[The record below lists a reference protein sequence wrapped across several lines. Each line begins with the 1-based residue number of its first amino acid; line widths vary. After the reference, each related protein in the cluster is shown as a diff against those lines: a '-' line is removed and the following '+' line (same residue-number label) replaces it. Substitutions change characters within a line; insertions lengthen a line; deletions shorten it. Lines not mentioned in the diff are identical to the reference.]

1 MQPEISR
8 NRSSLFIKRNPVHH
22 NSGNPGCTG
31 RSRATRNLRYG
42 RCNYGW
48 ILAAACAI
56 LLGALPVGAQEYPT
70 KPIEVVVGYPPG
82 GGTDMVSRAISDVAA
97 KYMGQPLVVN
107 NKPGATGIIGSQY
120 VYSSKPDGYTLLV
133 AGGSETVSVP
143 HFKSLPFNPIN
154 DFDPVIRLMV
164 ERIGFYVR
172 TDSPW
177 KTMNDFIAD
186 AKKNPDKFT
195 YATSGVGGLHHAT
208 VLVTEKRTGIK
219 LTHVPH
225 KGGAETLTAL
235 AGGHVNVAM
244 ASPNEAY
251 ALVQGGRVRCL
262 AITAL
267 ERSPTEPNAPTMRE
281 LGYDVYIDNQKG
293 FVLPKGVP
301 QPIRQKLHDGVK
313 KAYDDPQFR
322 ASADKLKLELS
333 YLNGEDFRK
342 ALKAM
347 YDQIG
352 ESVKK

>member
-1 MQPEISR
+1 MQSMNQIRPIR
-8 NRSSLFIKRNPVHH
+8 VIKRSHTQCYGTPECRGAAGAMRAFVR
-22 NSGNPGCTG
+22 G
-31 RSRATRNLRYG
+31 SRRI
-42 RCNYGW
+42 GW
-48 ILAAACAI
+48 IAVAACAI
-56 LLGALPVGAQEYPT
+56 LLGALPAAAQEYPA
-70 KPIEVVVGYPPG
+70 KSIEVVVGFAPG
-82 GGTDMVSRAISDVAA
+82 GGTDMVARAIADVAA
-97 KYMGQPLVVN
+97 KYLGQPLVVN

-143 HFKSLPFNPIN
+143 HFKSLPFNPIT
-154 DFDPVIRLMV
+154 DFDPVIRIMV

-177 KTMNDFIAD
+177 KTMKEFIAD
-186 AKKNPDKFT
+186 AKKNPDKYS
-195 YATSGVGGLHHAT
+195 YATAGVGGLHHAT
-208 VLVTEKRTGIK
+208 VLVTEKRTGIRM
-219 LTHVPH
+219 THVPH

-293 FVLPKGVP
+293 FVFPKGVP
-301 QPIRQKLHDGVK
+301 QPIRQKLHDAVK

-322 ASADKLKLELS
+322 ASAAKLKLELS
-333 YLNGEDFRK
+333 YLNADDFRK
-342 ALKAM
+342 ALKSM
-347 YDQIG
+347 FDQIG

>member
-1 MQPEISR
+1 MQSISPFGPSR
-8 NRSSLFIKRNPVHH
+8 FIKRQSLKCM
-22 NSGNPGCTG
+22 SGTLI
-31 RSRATRNLRYG
+31 AV
-42 RCNYGW
+42 
-48 ILAAACAI
+48 AACAI
-56 LLGALPVGAQEYPT
+56 LLGVLPAAAQEYPA
-70 KPIEVVVGYPPG
+70 KSIEVVVGYPPG
-82 GGTDMVSRAISDVAA
+82 GGTDMISRAISDTAT
-97 KYMGQPLVVN
+97 KYLGQPLVVN

-143 HFKSLPFNPIN
+143 HFKTLPFSPLN
-154 DFDPVIRLMV
+154 DFDPIIRLMI

-177 KTMNDFIAD
+177 KTMKEFVED
-186 AKKNPDKFT
+186 AKNNPDKYT

-208 VLVTEKRTGIK
+208 VLVTEKRTGIR

-251 ALVQGGRVRCL
+251 SLVQGGRVRCL
-262 AITAL
+262 AITSL
-267 ERSPTEPNAPTMRE
+267 TRSPTEPNTPFMRE
-281 LGYDVYIDNQKG
+281 LGYDVYIENQKG
-293 FVLPKGVP
+293 FVFPKGVP
-301 QPIRQKLHDGVK
+301 PPIRQKLHDALK
-313 KAYDDPQFR
+313 KAYDDPQFK
-322 ASADKLKLELS
+322 ATAAKMQLELA

-342 ALKAM
+342 ALKSM

-352 ESVKK
+352 DSVKK

>member
-1 MQPEISR
+1 MHSR
-8 NRSSLFIKRNPVHH
+8 W
-22 NSGNPGCTG
+22 
-31 RSRATRNLRYG
+31 
-42 RCNYGW
+42 NYGW
-48 ILAAACAI
+48 ILAVACMV
-56 LLGALPVGAQEYPT
+56 LFSGLPVGAQEYPN

-82 GGTDMVSRAISDVAA
+82 GGTDMISRAVADVAQ
-97 KYMGQPLVVN
+97 KYLGQPLVVN

-120 VYSSKPDGYTLLV
+120 VYNSKPDGYTLLV

-154 DFDPVIRLMV
+154 DFDPIIRLMI
-164 ERIGFYVR
+164 ERVGFYVK

-177 KTMNDFIAD
+177 KTMKDFVED
-186 AKKNPDKFT
+186 AKKNPDKYT
-195 YATSGVGGLHHAT
+195 YATSGVGGLHHAS
-208 VLVTEKRTGIK
+208 VLVTEKRTGIS

-235 AGGHVNVAM
+235 AGGHVDIAM

-262 AITAL
+262 AITSL
-267 ERSPTEPNAPTMRE
+267 THSPTEPNTPTMRE
-281 LGYDVYIDNQKG
+281 LGYDVYIENQKG
-293 FVLPKGVP
+293 FVFPKGVP
-301 QPIRQKLHDGVK
+301 MPIMQKLHDGLK
-313 KAYDDPQFR
+313 RAYDDPQFK
-322 ASADKLKLELS
+322 ANAAKMQLELS

-342 ALKAM
+342 ALKSM

>member
-1 MQPEISR
+1 MM
-8 NRSSLFIKRNPVHH
+8 KKW
-22 NSGNPGCTG
+22 NSV
-31 RSRATRNLRYG
+31 
-42 RCNYGW
+42 W
-48 ILAAACAI
+48 ILALACMV
-56 LLGALPVGAQEYPT
+56 LFGSVLVGAQEYPS
-70 KPIEVVVGYPPG
+70 KSIEVVVGFAPG
-82 GGTDMVSRAISDVAA
+82 GGTDMVARAISDVAA
-97 KYMGQPLVVN
+97 KYLGQPLVVN

-120 VYSSKPDGYTLLV
+120 VYNAKPDGYTLLV

-143 HFKSLPFNPIN
+143 HFKTLPFNPIT

-164 ERIGFYVR
+164 ERVGFYVR

-177 KTMNDFIAD
+177 KTMKDFIAD
-186 AKKNPDKFT
+186 AKQNPEKYT
-195 YATSGVGGLHHAT
+195 YGTAGVGGIHHASM
-208 VLVTEKRTGIK
+208 LVTEKRTGIR
-219 LTHVPH
+219 LINVPQ
-225 KGGAETLTAL
+225 KGGAENLTAL

-293 FVLPKGVP
+293 FVVRKGVP
-301 QPIRQKLHDGVK
+301 APIRQKLHDAVK

-333 YLNGEDFRK
+333 YLNGDDFRK
-342 ALKAM
+342 ALKSM

>member
-1 MQPEISR
+1 MQSEISR
-8 NRSSLFIKRNPVHH
+8 PQASRFSTRKPE
-22 NSGNPGCTG
+22 NSGGILHG
-31 RSRATRNLRYG
+31 LR
-42 RCNYGW
+42 RWPRQYGW
-48 ILAAACAI
+48 IMAVVCAI
-56 LLGALPVGAQEYPT
+56 LIGALPAGAQEWPT

-82 GGTDMVSRAISDVAA
+82 GGTDMVSRAIADVAA
-97 KYMGQPLVVN
+97 KYLGQPLVVN

-120 VYSSKPDGYTLLV
+120 VFNSKPDGYTLVV

-143 HFKSLPFNPIN
+143 HFKTLPYNPIT

-164 ERIGFYVR
+164 ERVGFYVK

-177 KTMNDFIAD
+177 KTMKEFIAD
-186 AKKNPDKFT
+186 AKQNPEKYT

-219 LTHVPH
+219 LTHVPY

-235 AGGHVNVAM
+235 AGGHVSVAM

-251 ALVQGGRVRCL
+251 ALVQGVRVRCL

-293 FVLPKGVP
+293 FVYPKGVP
-301 QPIRQKLHDGVK
+301 QPIRQKFHDAVK

-322 ASADKLKLELS
+322 ANADKLKLELA

-342 ALKAM
+342 ALKSM
-347 YDQIG
+347 YDKIG
-352 ESVKK
+352 DSVKK

>member
-1 MQPEISR
+1 MQSEMDR
-8 NRSSLFIKRNPVHH
+8 NSLSLFIKRRAGHH
-22 NSGNPGCTG
+22 NTGSPGRAG
-31 RSRATRNLRYG
+31 EPRPRRARMHSRW
-42 RCNYGW
+42 NYGW
-48 ILAAACAI
+48 ILAVACTV
-56 LLGALPVGAQEYPT
+56 LFGTLPVGAQEYP
-70 KPIEVVVGYPPG
+70 
-82 GGTDMVSRAISDVAA
+82 S
-97 KYMGQPLVVN
+97 
-107 NKPGATGIIGSQY
+107 KPGATGIIGSQY
-120 VYSSKPDGYTLLV
+120 VYNSKPDGYTLLV

-177 KTMNDFIAD
+177 KTMKDFIAD
-186 AKKNPDKFT
+186 AKQNPEKYT

-208 VLVTEKRTGIK
+208 VLVTEKRTGIR

-235 AGGHVNVAM
+235 AGGHVSVAM

-293 FVLPKGVP
+293 FVFPKGVP
-301 QPIRQKLHDGVK
+301 QPIRQKLHDAVK
-313 KAYDDPQFR
+313 KAYDDPQFK
-322 ASADKLKLELS
+322 ASAEKLKLELS

-342 ALKAM
+342 ALKSM

>member
-8 NRSSLFIKRNPVHH
+8 NRLPLFIKRNPAHH
-22 NSGNPGCTG
+22 SSGNPGCTG
-31 RSRATRNLRYG
+31 RFRATRNLRYG
-42 RCNYGW
+42 RWNYGW
-48 ILAAACAI
+48 ILAAACVI
-56 LLGALPVGAQEYPT
+56 LLCALPVGAQEWPT
-70 KPIEVVVGYPPG
+70 KSIEVVVGYAPG
-82 GGTDMVSRAISDVAA
+82 GGTDMVSRAIADVAA
-97 KYMGQPLVVN
+97 KYLGQPLVVN

-120 VYSSKPDGYTLLV
+120 VFNSKPDGYTLLV

-177 KTMNDFIAD
+177 KTMKDFIAD
-186 AKKNPDKFT
+186 AKTNPEKYS
-195 YATSGVGGLHHAT
+195 YATAGLGGMHHAT
-208 VLVTEKRTGIK
+208 MLVTEKRAGIRM
-219 LTHVPH
+219 THVPH

-313 KAYDDPQFR
+313 KAYDDPQFK
-322 ASADKLKLELS
+322 AGAEKLKLELS

>member
-1 MQPEISR
+1 MRIR
-8 NRSSLFIKRNPVHH
+8 WHFRLIMVV
-22 NSGNPGCTG
+22 T
-31 RSRATRNLRYG
+31 
-42 RCNYGW
+42 
-48 ILAAACAI
+48 CAI
-56 LLGALPVGAQEYPT
+56 LLCGLSSVGAQEYPS

-82 GGTDMVSRAISDVAA
+82 GGTDMVSRAIADVAA
-97 KYMGQPLVVN
+97 KYLGQPLVVN

-120 VYSSKPDGYTLLV
+120 VYNSKPDGYTVLV

-143 HFKSLPFNPIN
+143 HFKKLPFSPVN

-164 ERIGFYVR
+164 ERIGFYVKS
-172 TDSPW
+172 DSPW
-177 KTMNDFIAD
+177 KTMKDFIAD
-186 AKKNPDKFT
+186 AKKNPGKYT

-208 VLVTEKRTGIK
+208 VLVTEKRTGIS

-225 KGGAETLTAL
+225 KGGAETLAAL
-235 AGGHVNVAM
+235 AGGHVSVAM

-251 ALVQGGRVRCL
+251 ALVQAGRVRCL

-281 LGYDVYIDNQKG
+281 LGYDIYIDNQKG
-293 FVLPKGVP
+293 FVVPKGVP
-301 QPIRQKLHDGVK
+301 PAVRQKLHDAVK

-322 ASADKLKLELS
+322 ANAEKLKLEIS

-342 ALKAM
+342 ALKSM

-352 ESVKK
+352 DSVKQ

>member
-1 MQPEISR
+1 MQSISPFR
-8 NRSSLFIKRNPVHH
+8 QSRFIK
-22 NSGNPGCTG
+22 S
-31 RSRATRNLRYG
+31 RSRKSLPGAL
-42 RCNYGW
+42 
-48 ILAAACAI
+48 IASA
-56 LLGALPVGAQEYPT
+56 LGALILFGALPAAAQEFPT
-70 KPIEVVVGYPPG
+70 KPIEVVVGFAPG
-82 GGTDMVSRAISDVAA
+82 GGTDMVARAISDVAA
-97 KYMGQPLVVN
+97 KYLGQPLVVN

-120 VYSSKPDGYTLLV
+120 VYNGKPDGYTLLV

-143 HFKSLPFNPIN
+143 HFKTLPFNPIT

-164 ERIGFYVR
+164 ERVGFYVR

-177 KTMNDFIAD
+177 KTMKDFIAD
-186 AKKNPDKFT
+186 AKQNPEKYT
-195 YATSGVGGLHHAT
+195 YGTAGVGGIHHASM
-208 VLVTEKRTGIK
+208 LVTEKRTGIRMIN
-219 LTHVPH
+219 VPQ
-225 KGGAETLTAL
+225 KGGAENLTAL

-293 FVLPKGVP
+293 FVVRKGVP
-301 QPIRQKLHDGVK
+301 APIRQKLHDAVK
-313 KAYDDPQFR
+313 KAWDDPQFK

-342 ALKAM
+342 ALKSM

>member
-1 MQPEISR
+1 MQSR
-8 NRSSLFIKRNPVHH
+8 KRKDQVPFV
-22 NSGNPGCTG
+22 
-31 RSRATRNLRYG
+31 YG
-42 RCNYGW
+42 RFTEGAVVCPGERLPLKSPRHLRTGGLRFGAV
-48 ILAAACAI
+48 LAVCLV
-56 LLGALPVGAQEYPT
+56 LLGALPGAAQDYPA
-70 KPIEVVVGYPPG
+70 KPIEVVVGFAPG
-82 GGTDMVSRAISDVAA
+82 GGTDMVARAISDVAA
-97 KYMGQPLVVN
+97 KYLGQPLVVN

-120 VYSSKPDGYTLLV
+120 VYGSKPDGYTLLV

-143 HFKSLPFNPIN
+143 HFKTLPFNPIV
-154 DFDPVIRLMV
+154 DFDPVIRIMV

-177 KTMNDFIAD
+177 KSMKELIAA
-186 AKKNPDKFT
+186 AKQNPEKYT
-195 YATSGVGGLHHAT
+195 YATAGVGGLHHAT
-208 VLVTEKRTGIK
+208 VLVTEKRTGVR

-225 KGGAETLTAL
+225 KGGAETLAAL

-251 ALVQGGRVRCL
+251 ALKQGGRVRCL

-267 ERSPTEPNAPTMRE
+267 ERSPTEPDAPTMRE

-293 FVLPKGVP
+293 FVFPKGVP
-301 QPIRQKLHDGVK
+301 QPIRQKLHDAVK

-322 ASADKLKLELS
+322 ASAEKLKLELS
-333 YLNGEDFRK
+333 YLNGDDFRK

>member
-1 MQPEISR
+1 MQSMKR
-8 NRSSLFIKRNPVHH
+8 QSLRCL
-22 NSGNPGCTG
+22 SG
-31 RSRATRNLRYG
+31 AL
-42 RCNYGW
+42 
-48 ILAAACAI
+48 IAVI
-56 LLGALPVGAQEYPT
+56 LGALILALPAAAQEFPT
-70 KPIEVVVGYPPG
+70 KPIEVVVGFAPG
-82 GGTDMVSRAISDVAA
+82 GGTDMVARAISDVAA
-97 KYMGQPLVVN
+97 KYLGQPLVVN

-120 VYSSKPDGYTLLV
+120 VYNAKPDGYTLLV

-143 HFKSLPFNPIN
+143 HFKTLPFNPIN

-164 ERIGFYVR
+164 ERVGFYVR

-177 KTMNDFIAD
+177 KTMKEFIAD
-186 AKKNPDKFT
+186 AKQNPEKYT
-195 YATSGVGGLHHAT
+195 YGTAGVGGIHHSSM
-208 VLVTEKRTGIK
+208 LVTEKRTGIR
-219 LTHVPH
+219 LINVPQ
-225 KGGAETLTAL
+225 KGGAENLTAL

-293 FVLPKGVP
+293 FVVRKGVP
-301 QPIRQKLHDGVK
+301 APVRQKLHDAVK

-342 ALKAM
+342 ALKSM

>member
-8 NRSSLFIKRNPVHH
+8 NRLSFFIKRNPVHH

-31 RSRATRNLRYG
+31 RYRAKRNLRYS
-42 RCNYGW
+42 RWNYGC
-48 ILAAACAI
+48 ILAAAWVI
-56 LLGALPVGAQEYPT
+56 LLGALPVGAQEWPT
-70 KPIEVVVGYPPG
+70 KSIEVVVGYAPG
-82 GGTDMVSRAISDVAA
+82 GGTDMVSRAIADVAA
-97 KYMGQPLVVN
+97 KYLGQPLVVN

-120 VYSSKPDGYTLLV
+120 VFNSKPDGYTLLV

-143 HFKSLPFNPIN
+143 HFKSLPFSPIN

-177 KTMNDFIAD
+177 KTMKDFIAD
-186 AKKNPDKFT
+186 AKKNPEKYS
-195 YATSGVGGLHHAT
+195 YATAGLGGMHHAT
-208 VLVTEKRTGIK
+208 MLVTEKRAGIRM
-219 LTHVPH
+219 THVPH

-313 KAYDDPQFR
+313 KAYDDPQFK
-322 ASADKLKLELS
+322 AGAEKLKLELS

>member
-1 MQPEISR
+1 MQPKIDRPHVSGAAAG
-8 NRSSLFIKRNPVHH
+8 KREHR
-22 NSGNPGCTG
+22 TG
-31 RSRATRNLRYG
+31 ARLRP
-42 RCNYGW
+42 RQYGW
-48 ILAAACAI
+48 ILAVACTI
-56 LLGALPVGAQEYPT
+56 LIGALPVTAQDWPT

-82 GGTDMVSRAISDVAA
+82 GGTDMISRAISDVGA
-97 KYMGQPLVVN
+97 KYLGQPLVVN

-143 HFKSLPFNPIN
+143 NFKSLPFNPIT
-154 DFDPVIRLMV
+154 DFDPIIRLMI

-177 KTMNDFIAD
+177 KSMKEFVED
-186 AKKNPDKFT
+186 AKKNPDKHT

-208 VLVTEKRTGIK
+208 VMVTEKRTGIR

-225 KGGAETLTAL
+225 KGGAETLAAL

-262 AITAL
+262 AITSL
-267 ERSPTEPNAPTMRE
+267 TRSPTEPNTPFMRE
-281 LGYDVYIDNQKG
+281 LGYDVYIENQKG
-293 FVLPKGVP
+293 FVFPKGVP
-301 QPIRQKLHDGVK
+301 QPIRQKIHDALK
-313 KAYDDPQFR
+313 KAYDDPQFK
-322 ASADKLKLELS
+322 ANAAKMQLELA
-333 YLNGEDFRK
+333 YLGGEDFRK
-342 ALKAM
+342 AMKSM
-347 YDQIG
+347 FDQIG

>member
-1 MQPEISR
+1 MQSEISR
-8 NRSSLFIKRNPVHH
+8 SQVSLFTTRKPMK
-22 NSGNPGCTG
+22 SAA
-31 RSRATRNLRYG
+31 SRRARTSNLRG
-42 RCNYGW
+42 LWSRPWQCGW
-48 ILAAACAI
+48 FLAVACAI
-56 LLGALPVGAQEYPT
+56 LIGALPAGAQEWPT
-70 KPIEVVVGYPPG
+70 KPIEVVVGYAPG
-82 GGTDMVSRAISDVAA
+82 GGTDMVARAIADVAA
-97 KYMGQPLVVN
+97 KYVGQPLVVN

-120 VYSSKPDGYTLLV
+120 VYSSKPDGYTL
-133 AGGSETVSVP
+133 VSVP
-143 HFKSLPFNPIN
+143 HFKSLPFNPIT

-164 ERIGFYVR
+164 ERIGFYVK

-177 KTMNDFIAD
+177 KTMKDFIAD
-186 AKKNPDKFT
+186 AKQNPEKYS
-195 YATSGVGGLHHAT
+195 YATAGLGGMHHAT
-208 VLVTEKRTGIK
+208 MLVTEKRTGIK

-262 AITAL
+262 AISAL

-293 FVLPKGVP
+293 FVYPKGVP
-301 QPIRQKLHDGVK
+301 QPIRQKFHDAMK

-322 ASADKLKLELS
+322 ASAAKLQLELS

-342 ALKAM
+342 ALKSM

>member
-1 MQPEISR
+1 MQSMSPFRPSR
-8 NRSSLFIKRNPVHH
+8 FSKRQSRQCGSSARLF
-22 NSGNPGCTG
+22 
-31 RSRATRNLRYG
+31 
-42 RCNYGW
+42 GW
-48 ILAAACAI
+48 ILIAACAI
-56 LLGALPVGAQEYPT
+56 LLGALPATAQEYPT

-82 GGTDMVSRAISDVAA
+82 GGTDMISRAISDTAA
-97 KYMGQPLVVN
+97 KYLGQPLIVN

-143 HFKSLPFNPIN
+143 HFKSLPFNPIT
-154 DFDPVIRLMV
+154 DFDPIIRLMI

-177 KTMNDFIAD
+177 KSMKEFVED
-186 AKKNPDKFT
+186 AKKNPDKYT

-208 VLVTEKRTGIK
+208 VLVTEKRTGIR

-225 KGGAETLTAL
+225 KGGAETLAAV

-262 AITAL
+262 AITSL
-267 ERSPTEPNAPTMRE
+267 TRSPTEPNTPFMRE
-281 LGYDVYIDNQKG
+281 LGYDVYIENQKG
-293 FVLPKGVP
+293 FVFPKGVP
-301 QPIRQKLHDGVK
+301 QPIRQKLHDALK
-313 KAYDDPQFR
+313 KAYDDPQFK
-322 ASADKLKLELS
+322 ATAAKMQLELA

-342 ALKAM
+342 AMKSM

>member
-1 MQPEISR
+1 MKTEV
-8 NRSSLFIKRNPVHH
+8 NRIPPSPLTI
-22 NSGNPGCTG
+22 
-31 RSRATRNLRYG
+31 TRTTLHRKGKHLLRYG
-42 RCNYGW
+42 W
-48 ILAAACAI
+48 LLAAACAI
-56 LLGALPVGAQEYPT
+56 LCGALPAGAQDFPNT
-70 KPIEVVVGYPPG
+70 PIELVVGYPPG
-82 GGTDMVSRAISDVAA
+82 GGTDMVSRAIADVAA
-97 KYMGQPLVVN
+97 KYLGQPVVVN

-120 VYSSKPDGYTLLV
+120 VYNSKPDGYTMVV

-143 HFKSLPFNPIN
+143 HFKSLPFNPIT
-154 DFDPVIRLMV
+154 DFDPVIRIMV
-164 ERIGFYVR
+164 ERVGFYVR

-177 KTMNDFIAD
+177 KTMKDFIAD
-186 AKKNPDKFT
+186 AKQNPEKYT

-208 VLVTEKRTGIK
+208 VLVTEKRTGIR
-219 LTHVPH
+219 LTHIPH
-225 KGGAETLTAL
+225 KGGAETLAAL
-235 AGGHVNVAM
+235 AGGHMSVAM

-251 ALVQGGRVRCL
+251 ALVQAGRVRCL

-301 QPIRQKLHDGVK
+301 PAIRQKIHDAMK

-322 ASADKLKLELS
+322 ANADKLKLELA

-342 ALKAM
+342 AMKSM

-352 ESVKK
+352 QSVKK